1 MIDTIDQSS
10 VEILNEGI
18 EEAKLQNSQA
28 IIILLNTPGGGL
40 KQTFEIADI
49 IRESSIPIIGYVYP
63 VGAAAWSAGTFIL
76 VSSHIAAMA
85 NHTII
90 GSCQPVEVTFEGTKV
105 INESKTINALVEWIQ
120 ERADMYGRNKTI
132 VKEFVT
138 INKNIN
144 ASFAQEIGC
153 IEFVAD
159 SIENLL
165 IKIDGLNITISDNII
180 ELNTKDA
187 KIIRYSPSFKIQF
200 LKIISNPVLTSLL
213 MMLGIF
219 ALIFGISSPGFGAE
233 IFGVIAILIS
243 LLGSGFAISEIS
255 IIFIITGC
263 LLLILE
269 IFATPGFGVI
279 GIGGII
285 CLIFGSI
292 FLIPTFSTRE
302 WVISM
307 DWINNLI
314 IILLV
319 SAVLIAIFFG
329 FLLFKVIEIR
339 KKKKAIGVFIGEK
352 ALTIDR
358 LTNDKIGYII
368 FKGEYWQAKSQ
379 SGVIEPN
386 NKVIILEKDE
396 SLLIVKQV

>member
-1 MIDTIDQSS
+1 
-10 VEILNEGI
+10 
-18 EEAKLQNSQA
+18 
-28 IIILLNTPGGGL
+28 
-40 KQTFEIADI
+40 
-49 IRESSIPIIGYVYP
+49 
-63 VGAAAWSAGTFIL
+63 
-76 VSSHIAAMA
+76 MA
-85 NHTII
+85 NYTII

-105 INESKTINALVEWIQ
+105 INDSKTINALVEWIQ
-120 ERADMYGRNKTI
+120 ERANIYGRNKTI

-144 ASFAQEIGC
+144 SSYAQEIGC

-165 IKIDGLNITISDNII
+165 MEIDGFNITISENVI

-187 KIIRYSPSFKIQF
+187 EIIRYSPSFRIQF

-213 MMLGIF
+213 LMIGIF
-219 ALIFGISSPGFGAE
+219 TLIFGMSSPGFGAE
-233 IFGVIAILIS
+233 VFGVIAILIS
-243 LLGSGFAISEIS
+243 LVGSGFAISEIS

-329 FLLFKVIEIR
+329 FLLFKILEIR
-339 KKKKAIGVFIGEK
+339 NKKKAIRIFIGEE
-352 ALTIDR
+352 ALSIDR
-358 LTNDKIGYII
+358 LTNDKIGYVL
-368 FKGEYWQAKSQ
+368 FKGEYWQAKANSDI
-379 SGVIEPN
+379 IEQN
-386 NKVIILEKDE
+386 KKVIILEKDG
-396 SLLIVKQV
+396 SILIVKQK